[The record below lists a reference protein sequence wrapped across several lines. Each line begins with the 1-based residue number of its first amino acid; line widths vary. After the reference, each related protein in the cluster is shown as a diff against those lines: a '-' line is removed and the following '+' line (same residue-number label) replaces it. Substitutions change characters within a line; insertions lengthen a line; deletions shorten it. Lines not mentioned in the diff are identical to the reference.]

1 MLSIFTMDITAAVE
15 TVDDVATSD
24 GDDGDDDDGGNDVC
38 ISSDFDGDVMSMYAI
53 GICW

>member
-1 MLSIFTMDITAAVE
+1 MDITAAVE

-24 GDDGDDDDGGNDVC
+24 GDDEGGNDVW

-53 GICW
+53 GIC